1 MTMFLFDSIPLGVKL
16 SAADFRDVWMHYDS
30 DGNGFIEEQE
40 INKFLSDL
48 FEAQGQIIS
57 KSDIAGL
64 KQTLL
69 ECYDLNRDG
78 KIELSEMSKILPV
91 EENFLLK
98 FKIQNR
104 PLTYPNFLR
113 IWEYYDRDNSG
124 RLERKELESFMTDLI
139 RTNRNIS
146 IKEAEMDL
154 IMNEIYSH
162 FDGNHDKLIEQDE
175 LKLILQVPTNFLD
188 HIELYKNLNKQEFTE
203 IFEHYDRDRD
213 GFLEGEEL
221 MEIVSDMMRKVE
233 IDLTVDQL
241 ENLVEKV
248 VRVIDTNFDGK
259 ISKKELSDLFFTSGQ
274 ISPIPEPEP
283 SGSDT

>member
-1 MTMFLFDSIPLGVKL
+1 MFLFESIPLGVKL

-40 INKFLSDL
+40 IDKFLSDL

-113 IWEYYDRDNSG
+113 IWEYYDCDNSG
-124 RLERKELESFMTDLI
+124 RLERKELESFMTDLV

-162 FDGNHDKLIEQDE
+162 FDGNHNQLIEQDE
-175 LKLILQVPTNFLD
+175 LKLILQVPANFLD

-221 MEIVSDMMRKVE
+221 LEIVSDMMRKVE

-241 ENLVEKV
+241 ESLVEKV
-248 VRVIDTNFDGK
+248 VRVIDTNLDGK

-274 ISPIPEPEP
+274 ISPFPEPEP

>member
-1 MTMFLFDSIPLGVKL
+1 MFLFESIPLGVKL

-40 INKFLSDL
+40 IDKFLSDL

-113 IWEYYDRDNSG
+113 IWEYYDCDNSG
-124 RLERKELESFMTDLI
+124 RLERKELESFMTDLV

-162 FDGNHDKLIEQDE
+162 FDGNHNQLIEQDE
-175 LKLILQVPTNFLD
+175 LKLILQVPANFLD

-221 MEIVSDMMRKVE
+221 LEIVSDMMRKVE

-241 ENLVEKV
+241 ESLVEKV
-248 VRVIDTNFDGK
+248 VRVIDINLDGK

-274 ISPIPEPEP
+274 ISPFPEPEP